1 MPEQAAER
9 TEQPTARHLGKAREE
24 GQYPQSQELI
34 SAISLVVL
42 MTVTFF
48 MAPKFVEWAMQ
59 EIIEGLSCDRSHV
72 ATNDAFMSFAS
83 KKVIGTA
90 VILAPFLL
98 ALTISGLAANIAI
111 SGFHIKSK
119 GIELNF
125 NIINPANGFKQLFSS
140 SALVKLLLSVVKI
153 ILIGSIVYLY
163 MRNKIEYLA
172 TFQYIWTAEFL
183 RVISKL
189 ILGVVFRLCIGL
201 VIIGIVDLIYQKWKY
216 LKDLRMTKQQVK
228 EETKDAESPQEVQ
241 KKIRQKQFEFAMR
254 RMLQEVPKANVV
266 IVNPTHVAVALRYDP
281 DTMAAPVM
289 VAKGGDRICEKIKE
303 VARAYGVPIIRRP
316 AIARSLYSNVEL
328 DEPITDDLFIAVAE
342 ILALVYRL
350 RHRR

>member
-9 TEQPTARHLGKAREE
+9 TEQPTGKRLSEARQE

-42 MTVTFF
+42 MAVTFF
-48 MAPKFVEWAMQ
+48 MGPKFVDWAMQ

-83 KKVIGTA
+83 KKVTGTA
-90 VILAPFLL
+90 VILAPFFL

-119 GIELNF
+119 GIKLNF
-125 NIINPANGFKQLFSS
+125 NVINPAKGFKQLFSY
-140 SALVKLLLSVVKI
+140 SALVKLFLSVVKI
-153 ILIGSIVYLY
+153 ILIGSIVYFY
-163 MRNKIEYLA
+163 MRNKIELLA

-189 ILGVVFRLCIGL
+189 ILGVVIRLCIGM
-201 VIIGIVDLIYQKWKY
+201 VIIGIIDLIYQKWKY
-216 LKDLRMTKQQVK
+216 IKDLKMTKQQVK
-228 EETKDAESPQEVQ
+228 EEAKDAESPKEVQ
-241 KKIRQKQFEFAMR
+241 KKIRQRQFEIAMR
-254 RMLQEVPKANVV
+254 RMLQDVPKANVV
-266 IVNPTHVAVALRYDP
+266 IVNPTHVAVAIRYDP
-281 DTMAAPVM
+281 DTMAAPVV

-316 AIARSLYSNVEL
+316 AIARSIYSNVEL
-328 DEPITDDLFIAVAE
+328 NAPIPDDLFIAVAE

-350 RHRR
+350 RQRR

>member
-1 MPEQAAER
+1 M
-9 TEQPTARHLGKAREE
+9 
-24 GQYPQSQELI
+24 
-34 SAISLVVL
+34 
-42 MTVTFF
+42 
-48 MAPKFVEWAMQ
+48 
-59 EIIEGLSCDRSHV
+59 

-189 ILGVVFRLCIGL
+189 ILGVVFRLCIGM
-201 VIIGIVDLIYQKWKY
+201 VIIGIIDLIYQKWKY
-216 LKDLRMTKQQVK
+216 IKDLKMTKQQVK
-228 EETKDAESPQEVQ
+228 EEAKDAESPKEVQ
-241 KKIRQKQFEFAMR
+241 KKIRQRQFEIAMR
-254 RMLQEVPKANVV
+254 IITNVRSKF
-266 IVNPTHVAVALRYDP
+266 IIFRLKFL
-281 DTMAAPVM
+281 AA
-289 VAKGGDRICEKIKE
+289 
-303 VARAYGVPIIRRP
+303 Y
-316 AIARSLYSNVEL
+316 YSK
-328 DEPITDDLFIAVAE
+328 P
-342 ILALVYRL
+342 
-350 RHRR
+350 